1 MYLKKPLKK
10 SLPIIMLVAFV
21 LIYACNKDNY
31 FKEALP
37 SKRVEKKIKS
47 IPEPKDTLIKN
58 NKDSTE
64 NVIVL
69 VIDGPRYTDTWGAVG
84 TPLIPNRKALSKE
97 GAICA
102 SFYNNGLTLTI
113 SGHTAIATGIYETL
127 NNTGAQTPTYPSFM
141 QAWRKEFNQPQE
153 KAWVIATKDKVEV
166 IKNCTEPKWKDTF
179 NPLANCGKEGLGT
192 GYRDDVTTLAIA
204 KEILTTFTPNLMLIN
219 FKEPD
224 TAGHSGDSLAYVYGI
239 EVTDNYTLQLWDFI
253 QTNKRYRNKTTL
265 IITNDHGRHSAG
277 HLDGFKSHGDNC
289 TGCKQIELMVLGP
302 EFKKNHISTTSYSQ
316 IDIAPTIGYLLGFK
330 MPFGNGK
337 VMKDLMV
344 E

>member
-1 MYLKKPLKK
+1 M
-10 SLPIIMLVAFV
+10 

-37 SKRVEKKIKS
+37 SKRVEKKIKPT
-47 IPEPKDTLIKN
+47 PEPKDTLIEN

-69 VIDGPRYTDTWGAVG
+69 VIDGPRYSDTWGAIG

-97 GAICA
+97 GALCA

-141 QAWRKEFNQPQE
+141 QAWRKAFNQPQE
-153 KAWVIATKDKVEV
+153 KAWIIATKDKLEV
-166 IKNCTEPKWKDTF
+166 IKNCKEPKWKDTY

-192 GYRDDVTTLAIA
+192 GYREDITTFNKV
-204 KEILTTFTPNLMLIN
+204 KEILTTYTPNLMLIN
-219 FKEPD
+219 FKQPD
-224 TAGHSGDSLAYVYGI
+224 AAGHSGDSLAYVKGI
-239 EVTDNYTLQLWDFI
+239 IDTDEYTKQIWDFI
-253 QTNKRYRNKTTL
+253 QTNKHYRNKTTL
-265 IITNDHGRHSAG
+265 IITNDHGRHTSG
-277 HLDGFKSHGDNC
+277 YLDGFISHGDNC

-316 IDIAPTIGYLLGFK
+316 IDIAPTIAYLLGFK